1 MIGSHEE
8 MPLGSGHIGRNTVP
22 RSLLEGILEVTAE
35 NVQSLTSRSLN
46 AAEPV
51 GPDLGAYG
59 DVYKW
64 SGGVLGADGHIYFV
78 PGSAN
83 RILRFDPAS
92 NAAEPV
98 GPDLG
103 AYGDGNKWSGG
114 VLGDDGH
121 IYFVPCD
128 AHRILRFDPATTHA
142 ERLAIGPDRGA
153 YGDGKW
159 SGCVLGANGHIYFVP
174 MNAKR
179 ILQLTSRSSGSGR
192 LSDTCVI
199 LVSGFVHSFK
209 DYN

>member
-1 MIGSHEE
+1 M
-8 MPLGSGHIGRNTVP
+8 
-22 RSLLEGILEVTAE
+22 
-35 NVQSLTSRSLN
+35 
-46 AAEPV
+46 
-51 GPDLGAYG
+51 
-59 DVYKW
+59 
-64 SGGVLGADGHIYFV
+64 
-78 PGSAN
+78 
-83 RILRFDPAS
+83 
-92 NAAEPV
+92 
-98 GPDLG
+98 
-103 AYGDGNKWSGG
+103 
-114 VLGDDGH
+114 
-121 IYFVPCD
+121 PCD

-192 LSDTCVI
+192 LSDTFVI